1 MLVQD
6 SECFFASYKI
16 LTLLRRLSLE
26 DSRLPCVK
34 IFHTIAFNQKR
45 PDFNMETTLGSAL
58 YCLQL
63 RYLHLYSSL
72 FVFWKKTPT
81 ERNRKKKVVL
91 LQQTWKLSVTHHH
104 MASWILILSTC
115 IPEESYLLWASFSLP
130 VSLVSLTLACW
141 ARESQDSRESQTFVA
156 VTLMYTN
163 YWGNLVY
170 ELGLGIRVHVKILLT
185 FCLSKI
191 RRGDLSP
198 KAIQIYGYSPKP
210 QS

>member
-6 SECFFASYKI
+6 SVCFFASYKI
-16 LTLLRRLSLE
+16 LTLLWRLSLE

-63 RYLHLYSSL
+63 QYVHLYSSL

-115 IPEESYLLWASFSLP
+115 IPEESYLFWASFSLP
-130 VSLVSLTLACW
+130 VSLLSLTLACCGN
-141 ARESQDSRESQTFVA
+141 SRLAGVSNICSSH
-156 VTLMYTN
+156 TN
-163 YWGNLVY
+163 VY
-170 ELGLGIRVHVKILLT
+170 KLLRQPGIWPWSWHQSTCENFAHLLS
-185 FCLSKI
+185 FQNQKGWSF
-191 RRGDLSP
+191 S
-198 KAIQIYGYSPKP
+198 
-210 QS
+210 